1 VPVTTAAEDVLAT
14 LDAYGYAV
22 VEGALSPDEVAAVRA
37 GLQPLLDETP
47 IGRNDFEGFHTRRIY
62 GVPGKTRCVDPLLLH
77 PLALDVADR
86 LLGQHQL
93 CAAVVIDIGPGEV
106 AQAEHHDD
114 GLYPMPRPLPSE
126 VLLSTMWALDDFT
139 ADNGAT
145 VMLPGSHRWPPRA
158 PRPDDERVPAV
169 MPAGSV
175 AFYLG
180 STWHGGGANRSDA
193 RRLGITIEYVQT
205 WLRTQESYTIS
216 TPWDEVRQLPERL
229 QELLGWNIRPPFM
242 GYAAGRHPKRFL

>member
-1 VPVTTAAEDVLAT
+1 MVASVDGVIAGLEAD
-14 LDAYGYAV
+14 GYAV
-22 VEGALSPDEVAAVRA
+22 VERVLSDDDVAAVRA
-37 GLQPLLDETP
+37 GFQPLLDETP
-47 IGRNDFEGFHTRRIY
+47 IGRNDFEGFATRRIY
-62 GVPGKTRCVDPLLLH
+62 GVPGKTRAADPLILH
-77 PLALDVADR
+77 PLALDVADA

-106 AQAEHHDD
+106 AQSEHHDD
-114 GLYPMPRPLPSE
+114 GLYPLPRPKRE

-145 VMLPGSHRWPPRA
+145 IMLPRSHRWPPRA
-158 PRPDDERVPAV
+158 PTADDERVSVV

-180 STWHGGGANRSDA
+180 STWHGGGANHTDQ